1 MSKSSFFTGQ
11 PVLNQLLSLIDSGS
25 VRTLARSGKHDRYY
39 KHFDTFTHLVT
50 MLYCVFN
57 RCTSSR
63 EVISGMKASHHK
75 LQHVG
80 IRKAPGRS
88 TLCDA
93 NQKRCFTVFAAIYDQ
108 LYRRHRHLLPDSRL
122 KIDPKLFIADA
133 SVITLFQQI
142 LKAPSPGKA
151 NGKRKGGIKVHT
163 LINAADDV
171 PLKISFTA
179 ASANDMPF
187 LKEIHL
193 EPGSFIVFDK
203 GYVNY
208 SEYERFS
215 EEGVFFVT
223 RQKKDAK
230 YTVTHSAPLS
240 RESVDLGV
248 LSDQYLRQGTRTQ
261 AQKIKLQVRLVTFY
275 DKESDRTF
283 EFLTNNFSLSP
294 QDIADLYKKR
304 WLIEI
309 LFKRIKQNFPLKY
322 FLGDNQ
328 NAIKVQIWCVF
339 IADLLIKLVQV
350 QLKRKWAF
358 SNLSSIIRLHL
369 MSYLNLVNFLN
380 SPEQLSVKYISNN
393 QLKIWGSEYRGRT

>member
-1 MSKSSFFTGQ
+1 MSKSTFFTGQ

-93 NQKRCFTVFAAIYDQ
+93 NQKRSFTIFASIYDQ

-122 KIDPKLFIADA
+122 KINPKLFIADA

-187 LKEIHL
+187 LKEVNL

-208 SEYERFS
+208 AEYERFS
-215 EEGVFFVT
+215 KEGVFFVT

-230 YTVTHSAPLS
+230 YTVTHSASLS
-240 RESVDLGV
+240 KESLDLGV
-248 LSDQYLRQGTRTQ
+248 LSDQYLTQGTRTQ

-380 SPEQLSVKYISNN
+380 NPEQLSVKYHNN
-393 QLKIWGSEYRGRT
+393 SQLKIWGSENRYST

>member
-1 MSKSSFFTGQ
+1 VSKSTFFTGQ

-93 NQKRCFTVFAAIYDQ
+93 NQKRCFTVFAAIYDH

-171 PLKISFTA
+171 PLKINFTA

-215 EEGVFFVT
+215 KEGVFFVT

-230 YTVTHSAPLS
+230 YTVAHSAPLS
-240 RESVDLGV
+240 QESLNLGV
-248 LSDQYLRQGTRTQ
+248 LSDQYLTQGTRTQ

-380 SPEQLSVKYISNN
+380 NPEQLSVKYCSNN
-393 QLKIWGSEYRGRT
+393 QLKIWGSENRCET

>member
-1 MSKSSFFTGQ
+1 MGKSTFFTGQ

-187 LKEIHL
+187 LREINL

-215 EEGVFFVT
+215 KEGVFFVT
-223 RQKKDAK
+223 RQKKDAQ

-240 RESVDLGV
+240 KESLDLGV

-380 SPEQLSVKYISNN
+380 NPEQLSVKYSSNN
-393 QLKIWGSEYRGRT
+393 QLKIWGSENRCRT

>member
-1 MSKSSFFTGQ
+1 MSKSTFFTGQ

-25 VRTLARSGKHDRYY
+25 VRTLARAGKHDRYY

-187 LKEIHL
+187 LREINL

-215 EEGVFFVT
+215 KEGVFFVT

-240 RESVDLGV
+240 KESVDLGV

-380 SPEQLSVKYISNN
+380 NPEQLSVKYSSNN
-393 QLKIWGSEYRGRT
+393 QLKIWGSENRCRT